1 MGIASKQSAARIE
14 KRFLMPLAPSDSD
27 GDFLSAVLDTK
38 MQPLCNLPPARRTLK
53 MLEMAGDRW
62 AALNLLKT
70 LGQQVAEAARH
81 AYWMRRMDAVEAAA
95 EVLSALA
102 PFGHNAVL
110 GEYFRALCLKRQGAA
125 AAAGRTFE
133 RLVDAAP
140 DGWRNQVLLSAGAVR
155 YDMGDYDAAI
165 RYYVETARVAA
176 GKDWAAAIWAH
187 RMIAQIKVLTG
198 DVRRGA
204 DDFDRLLKPAML
216 LWRVNPC
223 LLYDFLNAHAYAL
236 TLAGRSTEARDMCK
250 VILSSPCASVYPEWR
265 ETALDAGLY
274 LVEESRPIIFL
285 REAPPAAPPAS
296 NVSVLVPK
304 STPATGRKRRAVAA
318 RPSARVL
325 SMHGW
330 LDESAEAADD
340 LEVFAPTN
348 LEELTIGELRARV
361 GSTVFKRRMPKSK
374 LVRMIRAVE
383 AIAREGF

>member
-1 MGIASKQSAARIE
+1 
-14 KRFLMPLAPSDSD
+14 MPLAPSDGD
-27 GDFLSAVLDTK
+27 GDSLSAMLATK
-38 MQPLCNLPPARRTLK
+38 MQPLCKLTSARRTLK
-53 MLEMAGDRW
+53 VLEMAGDTW

-81 AYWMRRMDAVEAAA
+81 AYWMRRMDAVGAAA

-125 AAAGRTFE
+125 ESAGPTFE

-140 DGWRNQVLLSAGAVR
+140 DGWKNQMLLSAAAVH
-155 YDMGDYDAAI
+155 YDRGDYDAAI
-165 RYYVETARVAA
+165 RYYVETARAAA

-198 DVRRGA
+198 DVRRGTG
-204 DDFDRLLKPAML
+204 DFDHLLKPAML
-216 LWRVNPC
+216 LGRVNPC

-250 VILSSPCASVYPEWR
+250 MILSARCAAAYPEWR

-274 LVEESRPIIFL
+274 PAEESRPIIFL
-285 REAPPAAPPAS
+285 REALPAAQPVS

-304 STPATGRKRRAVAA
+304 STPAAGRKPRAGA
-318 RPSARVL
+318 SQGKARVL

-330 LDESAEAADD
+330 LGESAEAEAG
-340 LEVFAPTN
+340 LEMFAPTN

-383 AIAREGF
+383 AIASEGF